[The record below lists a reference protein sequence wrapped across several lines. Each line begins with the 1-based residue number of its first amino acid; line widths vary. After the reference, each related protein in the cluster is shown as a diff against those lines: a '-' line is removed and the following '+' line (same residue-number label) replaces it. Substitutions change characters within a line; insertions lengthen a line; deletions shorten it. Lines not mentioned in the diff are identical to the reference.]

1 MYRFHAGVTVRAW
14 AQIGG
19 PLRRILAKSLPSF
32 VHTNRT
38 VLRASVDVVFPWGF
52 PKTAP
57 AMTTIRVGLADVYLT
72 PSLRVVQV
80 SVGVRDLFSEVTVS
94 ALLLYGVQHTPPSV
108 RLANAAEIS
117 DLLTA
122 TGAKA
127 DALRTSMESALLL
140 RVEFKGEDDKTINT
154 ANGTLW
160 SRLTMTGKTV
170 GLWRPNRCEL
180 HLGMYLRIRSVAT
193 CVHLTH
199 SQLRPDT
206 TQCSEMFTLD
216 I

>member
-1 MYRFHAGVTVRAW
+1 
-14 AQIGG
+14 
-19 PLRRILAKSLPSF
+19 
-32 VHTNRT
+32 
-38 VLRASVDVVFPWGF
+38 
-52 PKTAP
+52 
-57 AMTTIRVGLADVYLT
+57 MTTIRVGLADVYLT

-94 ALLLYGVQHTPPSV
+94 ALLLYGAQHTPPNV

-127 DALRTSMESALLL
+127 DALRTSMASALLL

-160 SRLTMTGKTV
+160 SRLTMTGTTV
-170 GLWRPNRCEL
+170 GLWRPNR
-180 HLGMYLRIRSVAT
+180 
-193 CVHLTH
+193 
-199 SQLRPDT
+199 
-206 TQCSEMFTLD
+206 
-216 I
+216 